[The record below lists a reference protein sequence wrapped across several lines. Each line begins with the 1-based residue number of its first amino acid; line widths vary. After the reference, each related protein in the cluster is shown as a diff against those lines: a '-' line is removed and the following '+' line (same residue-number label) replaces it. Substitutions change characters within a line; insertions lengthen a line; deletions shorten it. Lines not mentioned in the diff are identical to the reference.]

1 MIHYLQ
7 NCQSSTPIGMLP
19 NIINHNNQA
28 IQQEFNWIFDTSL
41 NRLTK
46 SVYAPT
52 GSVKSHFGEFVNLS
66 VEYITIKNID
76 SVKATLDQAVTEI
89 LIDKGESHNILKDRF
104 TPADESL
111 FIDTQYCHDA
121 GVIAY
126 DPNRSVKTV
135 ISAQSEKILTNTTDI
150 QNVSSKVSS
159 VSGNIYLHDIE
170 INNINSKLS
179 IYDTSILNNENNIIE
194 VNNTISDISTK
205 LSYTDERITTTE
217 ELINTHHD
225 ILTLDIAYE
234 RGIMDPADCY
244 AWYTQQQGINNC
256 TMQATYNLIGDY
268 CVLSVTDLHLI
279 NGWVSM
285 FYSLPVAAVNTTTT
299 LVQSNSS
306 NSANLQTI
314 VCTTEF
320 RTESNKTYPVM
331 HLHVAGGIN
340 QGLKDAV
347 ISFTLVY
354 KYK

>member
-104 TPADESL
+104 TQSDEL
-111 FIDTQYCHDA
+111 IFVDTKYCHDA

-126 DPNRSVKTV
+126 DANRSVKTI
-135 ISAQSEKILTNTTDI
+135 ISAQSEKILINSADI

-170 INNINSKLS
+170 INKINSKLRG
-179 IYDTSILNNENNIIE
+179 YDTSLLNIENNI
-194 VNNTISDISTK
+194 VSANNTINNVSTEV
-205 LSYTDERITTTE
+205 STIDGRVTAVE
-217 ELINTHHD
+217 ELTTNHND
-225 ILTLDIAYE
+225 ILISDIAYE
-234 RGIMDPADCY
+234 RGIMDPNDCY
-244 AWYTQQQGINNC
+244 AWYTQGQGLTGY
-256 TMQATYNLIGDY
+256 TMRASYNLIGDY
-268 CVLSVTDLHLI
+268 CTLSVTDLHLRS
-279 NGWVSM
+279 GWVSM
-285 FYSLPVAAVNTTTT
+285 FYSLPVAALNTATI
-299 LVQSNSS
+299 LVQTTGNI
-306 NSANLQTI
+306 QTV

-320 RTESNKTYPVM
+320 RTEAGKTYPVM
-331 HLHVAGGIN
+331 HLHKQGGIN
-340 QGLKDAV
+340 QPLEESV
-347 ISFTLVY
+347 VSFTLVY

>member
-41 NRLTK
+41 NRFTK

-104 TPADESL
+104 TPSDESL
-111 FIDTQYCHDA
+111 FVDTQYCHDA

-135 ISAQSEKILTNTTDI
+135 ISAQSEKILANTTDI

-170 INNINSKLS
+170 INNINSKLR

-194 VNNTISDISTK
+194 VNNTISDISTQ
-205 LSYTDERITTTE
+205 LSYTDGRITTTE

-244 AWYTQQQGINNC
+244 AWYTQEQGLTGY
-256 TMQATYNLIGDY
+256 TMHASYNLIGDY
-268 CVLSVTDLHLI
+268 CTLSVTDLHLRS
-279 NGWVSM
+279 GWVSM
-285 FYSLPVAAVNTTTT
+285 FYSLPVAALNTATI
-299 LVQSNSS
+299 LVQTTGNI
-306 NSANLQTI
+306 QTI

-320 RTESNKTYPVM
+320 RTESGKTYPVM
-331 HLHVAGGIN
+331 HLHKQGGTN
-340 QGLKDAV
+340 QPLEESV
-347 ISFTLVY
+347 VSFTLVY

>member
-89 LIDKGESHNILKDRF
+89 LVDKVESHNILKDRF
-104 TPADESL
+104 TPVDASI

-126 DPNRSVKTV
+126 DSSRSIKTV
-135 ISAQSEKILTNTTDI
+135 ISSQSEKILTNSNAI
-150 QNVSSKVSS
+150 QNVSSKVASL
-159 VSGNIYLHDIE
+159 SGNIYIHDIE
-170 INNINSKLS
+170 INNINSK
-179 IYDTSILNNENNIIE
+179 
-194 VNNTISDISTK
+194 ISDVSTK
-205 LSYTDERITTTE
+205 LSYADERITTSE
-217 ELINTHHD
+217 ELINAHHD

-234 RGIMDPADCY
+234 RGIMDPKDCY

-285 FYSLPVAAVNTTTT
+285 FYSLPVAAVNTATT

-306 NSANLQTI
+306 NPNNLQTI

-320 RTESNKTYPVM
+320 RTENNKVYPVM

-340 QGLKDAV
+340 QGLTDAV
-347 ISFTLVY
+347 VSFTLVY

>member
-104 TPADESL
+104 TPVDEQS

-126 DPNRSVKTV
+126 DINRSVKAV
-135 ISAQSEKILTNTTDI
+135 ISAQSEKILTNITDI

-170 INNINSKLS
+170 INKINSKLRG
-179 IYDTSILNNENNIIE
+179 YDASLLNIENNITST
-194 VNNTISDISTK
+194 NNTISDVSTEV
-205 LSYTDERITTTE
+205 SNIDERVTSVE
-217 ELINTHHD
+217 ELTANHND
-225 ILTLDIAYE
+225 ILISDIAYE
-234 RGIMDPADCY
+234 RGIMDPKDCY
-244 AWYTQQQGINNC
+244 AWYTQQNGINNC

-268 CVLSVTDLHLI
+268 CILSVTDLHLI

-285 FYSLPVAAVNTTTT
+285 FYSLPVAAINTATI
-299 LVQSNSS
+299 LVQSNS
-306 NSANLQTI
+306 NNPNNLQTI

-320 RTESNKTYPVM
+320 RTESNKNYPVM

-340 QGLKDAV
+340 QGLKDSV
-347 ISFTLVY
+347 VSFTLVY

>member
-28 IQQEFNWIFDTSL
+28 IQKEFNWIFDTSL

-135 ISAQSEKILTNTTDI
+135 ISAQSEKILTNATDI

-170 INNINSKLS
+170 INNINSKLRG
-179 IYDTSILNNENNIIE
+179 YDTSLLNIENNI
-194 VNNTISDISTK
+194 VSANNTINNVSTAV
-205 LSYTDERITTTE
+205 STIDGRVTAVE
-217 ELINTHHD
+217 ELTANHND
-225 ILTLDIAYE
+225 ILISDIAYE

-244 AWYTQQQGINNC
+244 AWYTQQQGITNC
-256 TMQATYNLIGDY
+256 TMQAKYNLIGDY
-268 CVLSVTDLHLI
+268 CVLSVIDLHLI
-279 NGWVSM
+279 NGWASM
-285 FYSLPVAAVNTTTT
+285 FYSLPVAAVNTTTI

-306 NSANLQTI
+306 NLSNLQTI

-331 HLHVAGGIN
+331 HLHVAGSN
-340 QGLKDAV
+340 NLLKESDV
-347 ISFTLVY
+347 SFTLVY